1 MPSLIV
7 VVPCTLGQT
16 VARVDGPGELV
27 PGVVVPDMPGI
38 DPVLLP
44 WAPPLAVVAV
54 GDEPAAVPM
63 AGGEAASV
71 SDVAA
76 TNTAAVATEA
86 TPVHHTLPAIPMAV
100 HRSRT

>member
-16 VARVDGPGELV
+16 AAVVEVPGIP
-27 PGVVVPDMPGI
+27 PGVVVPGMPGI
-38 DPVLLP
+38 DLVLP
-44 WAPPLAVVAV
+44 ASAPPPVAVV

-63 AGGEAASV
+63 MGGEAASV

-76 TNTAAVATEA
+76 STNSAAVATEA
-86 TPVHHTLPAIPMAV
+86 APAHQTLPAIPMAV
-100 HRSRT
+100 HRLRN